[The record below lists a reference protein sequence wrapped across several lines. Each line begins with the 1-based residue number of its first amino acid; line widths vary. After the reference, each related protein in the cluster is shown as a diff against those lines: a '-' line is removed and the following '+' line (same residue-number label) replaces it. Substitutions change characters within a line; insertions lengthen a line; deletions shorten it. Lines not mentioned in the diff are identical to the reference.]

1 MAALREN
8 PIIRTSDD
16 NWDKN
21 ACYKPF
27 AILDGDK
34 WILWYNG
41 RGMLEQIGV
50 VFHDGKDLGFP
61 TGLALV
67 GTDMQTKPRDGFRAA
82 PTRNYHCAQ

>member
-1 MAALREN
+1 MFYIGFSNIAHAQIGMAWSQDGITHWRRYAQN

-16 NWDKN
+16 NWDKD

-41 RGMLEQIGV
+41 RRGMLEQIGV

-61 TGLALV
+61 PAS
-67 GTDMQTKPRDGFRAA
+67 P
-82 PTRNYHCAQ
+82 